1 VARSGAAIL
10 APRTFAE
17 VVGEALRRA
26 RRARG
31 LTFRAVRDRSGGRFK
46 PSTLGGY
53 ERGERSISLERFCDL
68 AEAYAE
74 SPDVLLAEV
83 LQSVRTEDL
92 DAARSEDE
100 GPELVIDLNRISL
113 IDNEERGAVETFV
126 RDVQAHRGDFEME
139 ALTLRSG
146 DLEVIASS
154 SGMDEETLLEKLRP
168 ALRKPVRKV
177 AAWAGQDSNPRHEG

>member
-1 VARSGAAIL
+1 L

-17 VVGEALRRA
+17 AVGNALRRA

-74 SPDVLLAEV
+74 APDVLLAEV
-83 LQSVRTEDL
+83 LQSIRTEDL
-92 DAARSEDE
+92 GDASAESEE
-100 GPELVIDLNRISL
+100 GPELIVDLNRISL
-113 IDNEERGAVETFV
+113 IDDEERGAVEAFV
-126 RDVQAHRGDFEME
+126 RDVQTRRGDSQAET
-139 ALTLRSG
+139 LTLRSG
-146 DLEVIASS
+146 DLAVIASS
-154 SGMDEETLLEKLRP
+154 SGTDEEALLEKLRP
-168 ALRKPVRKV
+168 ALRRPGSTVG
-177 AAWAGQDSNPRHEG
+177 AWAGQFSDPRQAT

>member
-1 VARSGAAIL
+1 
-10 APRTFAE
+10 
-17 VVGEALRRA
+17 
-26 RRARG
+26 

-74 SPDVLLAEV
+74 APDVLLAEV
-83 LQSVRTEDL
+83 LQSIRTEDL
-92 DAARSEDE
+92 GAARSESDE
-100 GPELVIDLNRISL
+100 GPELVIDLNRIAL
-113 IDNEERGAVETFV
+113 IEDEERGAVETFV
-126 RDVQAHRGDFEME
+126 RDVQARRGDFETE
-139 ALTLRSG
+139 ALILRSG

-168 ALRKPVRKV
+168 ALRKPVRNV
-177 AAWAGQDSNPRHEG
+177 GAWAGQDSNPRGGG